1 MIIQYVE
8 RFFILSHYTGSLFVF
23 HFIKGSL
30 ERKGN
35 NFIDDIFEEVNR
47 SIKRIKTAPA
57 KEGDATRAVCK
68 ENSFTILIGNI
79 YAQVNHYRDFNP

>member
-8 RFFILSHYTGSLFVF
+8 IFFILSHYTGSLFVF

-30 ERKGN
+30 EQKGN
-35 NFIDDIFEEVNR
+35 NFIDDIFHSVNQR
-47 SIKRIKTAPA
+47 IRRIKTAPA

-79 YAQVNHYRDFNP
+79 YTQVNHYRDF